1 MPQTPTFPAPRD
13 WLLLIG
19 GSTYKFTL
27 TETFAKSPQNPL
39 NSHPRHL
46 GDFP

>member
-1 MPQTPTFPAPRD
+1 MLQTPASPAPRD

-27 TETFAKSPQNPL
+27 TGF
-39 NSHPRHL
+39 
-46 GDFP
+46 